1 MKRCKLK
8 SRPVLSHGTQV
19 LLGADASS
27 LGLSFIAMLSKEQD
41 LFAKTVT
48 SNLPI
53 LSVLWLVDYFLILE
67 SMILSSGSLRQSQII
82 EIKIVLSRIS

>member
-1 MKRCKLK
+1 VKRCKLK

-19 LLGADASS
+19 LLGAGVRV

-48 SNLPI
+48 TASAEALAKAEQ
-53 LSVLWLVDYFLILE
+53 LTH
-67 SMILSSGSLRQSQII
+67 
-82 EIKIVLSRIS
+82 IVRVSC

>member
-8 SRPVLSHGTQV
+8 SRPVSSHGTQV
-19 LLGADASS
+19 LLGAGARV

-48 SNLPI
+48 SKCTL
-53 LSVLWLVDYFLILE
+53 LSVLAKVTV
-67 SMILSSGSLRQSQII
+67 ILSFSSI
-82 EIKIVLSRIS
+82 